1 MLWKSLTIIF
11 LTTKILWFL
20 WKKLIW
26 DISKFILDSLTNELI
41 FKFYFAKKFCKSKV
55 KKIAKKRL
63 FWHFL
68 KKYIKTLVKNYC
80 KKPSKFRYI
89 FRRFTSKSLVNAKI
103 FRSQNF
109 ASMDPP
115 LVRFYEN
122 RLFQKFN
129 FFILNLLTEK
139 IFDFSKNFQKI
150 KKIKKIFQKNQIFRQ
165 FFLFFLVF
173 KSKLRINKSNILV
186 NFFWK
191 FSKNPQNFWLRNF

>member
-1 MLWKSLTIIF
+1 MNLFSN
-11 LTTKILWFL
+11 
-20 WKKLIW
+20 
-26 DISKFILDSLTNELI
+26 FILPKN
-41 FKFYFAKKFCKSKV
+41 FANRKSKKSQKNV
-55 KKIAKKRL
+55 F